1 MKFRAF
7 RNLLRRDLDFGLLLL
22 ACAVLVL
29 ALLHPHARL
38 EQDAFDFLV
47 VVVDITQSMNTLDY
61 RQKSKPVSR
70 LAFVKQALEQAL
82 LRLPCGSKIGLGIF
96 TEYRSFVLFEPVEIC
111 ANYREIST
119 TLDGIDGRM
128 AWVGSSEI
136 AKGLYGGL
144 RTASS
149 LPDLPALVFITDG
162 QEAPP
167 VNPHHRPVFDG
178 KPGEAKGVIIGA
190 GGLVPMPI
198 PKFDPDGRPLGY
210 WRADE
215 VLQTDPYSLGR
226 STSVKGEKM
235 VETEKAPIESLGAT
249 PGSEHLSSLREPYLK
264 LLAKET
270 GLAYRRLGSPADLI
284 AALKDHALAQQQTMD
299 ADLAWIPSLL
309 ALLCLVGVY
318 GIPAGYRSTSV
329 QGSPVPG

>member
-22 ACAVLVL
+22 ACAMLIL

-38 EQDAFDFLV
+38 KQDTFDYL

-70 LAFVKQALEQAL
+70 LAFAKQALEQGL

-96 TEYRSFVLFEPVEIC
+96 TEYRSFVLLEPVEIC
-111 ANYREIST
+111 ANYHEIST
-119 TLDGIDGRM
+119 TLADIDERM

-136 AKGLYGGL
+136 AKGLYSGM
-144 RTASS
+144 RTVRS
-149 LPDLPALVFITDG
+149 LPDLPALVFVTDG

-210 WRADE
+210 WRTDE
-215 VLQTDPYSLGR
+215 VLQTDLYSLGR

-249 PGSEHLSSLREPYLK
+249 PGSEHLSSLREPYLMQ
-264 LLAKET
+264 LAKET

-284 AALKDHALAQQQTMD
+284 AALKDHALAQQQTVS
-299 ADLAWIPSLL
+299 ADLAWIPALL
-309 ALLCLVGVY
+309 ALFCLVGVY

-329 QGSPVPG
+329 LSSPV